1 MVSFSKN
8 WCGII
13 SYNMKRNAIIKNID
27 LIHIAN
33 MIIDDFKEL
42 SDANGI
48 DLKVIKSSL
57 SLKKITGIEKRLLSI
72 PSVYIKLSNGK
83 EFIADKDK
91 RLITKVGKDWVY
103 VQDTGWY
110 EWRNE

>member
-8 WCGII
+8 WYGII

-42 SDANGI
+42 SDVNGI
-48 DLKVIKSSL
+48 DLKIIKSGL
-57 SLKKITGIEKRLLSI
+57 SLKKITGIEERLLSI

-83 EFIADKDK
+83 EFIADKNK